1 MSNHP
6 IQILKSYQEDYFGS
20 GLDLEP
26 SEQVWDVIQANLPKK
41 KKRRVL
47 IIWFW
52 AGLLLIAG
60 IFVSKQFLNDNL
72 THANQSNSTIVK
84 SSHPNPDIHSK
95 INSGTNQSNVG
106 SHLPKTKIKGTV
118 TPAASNN
125 GSSAFSQIVSNE
137 NSGNSMKPAISL
149 TKDPLDLGKEIQA
162 STGGEIRTDVLLMP
176 ISGNSKNG
184 LQYPNREVICDL
196 PLEKIQKMNNEASH
210 KIWLGFHY
218 AISPFKQDKA
228 FNLVAP
234 FSELIVGSYYNQ
246 RQHIGFD
253 LYLPLRRNWSAVIK
267 PSVAR
272 ENLITDYDLNI
283 PYDYN
288 SEKYFGAYNENY
300 FSHSLPTDM
309 GNIKTNLVVTRSSD
323 SPVGH
328 NELISLD
335 FRSNQSL
342 TYLSVPMGLAFG
354 NGLRKNGLTAA
365 LTFVPEYLI
374 HRSVSVD
381 LIHSNH
387 TFVSPKEVKLSSE
400 TTRSKWHLGVGLNLE
415 YRLALYQNWSL
426 QLQGNYNHYLTQTGR
441 SNLYQLQV
449 GIGKLF

>member
-60 IFVSKQFLNDNL
+60 IFVSKQFLNDTL
-72 THANQSNSTIVK
+72 THAKQSNSTIVK
-84 SSHPNPDIHSK
+84 SSHPNPEIHNK
-95 INSGTNQSNVG
+95 INSGTNQSNVVR
-106 SHLPKTKIKGTV
+106 HLPKTKNKGTV
-118 TPAASNN
+118 TPAASDN
-125 GSSAFSQIVSNE
+125 GISAFSPIVSNE
-137 NSGNSMKPAISL
+137 NSGNRMKPAVSPA
-149 TKDPLDLGKEIQA
+149 KDPLDQDKEIQA
-162 STGGEIRTDVLLMP
+162 STGGDSRTNVLLMP
-176 ISGNSKNG
+176 ISSNSKKG
-184 LQYPNREVICDL
+184 LPYPNREVTCDL

-234 FSELIVGSYYNQ
+234 LSELIVGSYYNQ
-246 RQHIGFD
+246 QQHIGFD

-267 PSVAR
+267 PSVTR

-288 SEKYFGAYNENY
+288 SEKNFGAYNENY

-309 GNIKTNLVVTRSSD
+309 GNIKTNLVVTRTSD

-335 FRSNQSL
+335 FGSNQSL

-387 TFVSPKEVKLSSE
+387 IFVSPKEVSLSSE
-400 TTRSKWHLGVGLNLE
+400 TIRSKWHLGVGLNLE

>member
-6 IQILKSYQEDYFGS
+6 IQLLKTYQEDYFGS

-41 KKRRVL
+41 KKRRFL
-47 IIWFW
+47 ILWFW
-52 AGLLLIAG
+52 AGLFLIGG
-60 IFVSKQFLNDNL
+60 IFVSKQFLNNTL
-72 THANQSNSTIVK
+72 THAKQNNRTIVK
-84 SSHPNPDIHSK
+84 TTHTSPEIHNK
-95 INSGTNQSNVG
+95 IDSGTNQYNVG

-118 TPAASNN
+118 TSAASDY
-125 GSSAFSQIVSNE
+125 GSSAFSPIVSNE
-137 NSGNSMKPAISL
+137 NSGNIINSAVSPA
-149 TKDPLDLGKEIQA
+149 KDPLDLGKAIQA
-162 STGGEIRTDVLLMP
+162 STGGDIRTNVLLMP

-184 LQYPNREVICDL
+184 IQYSNREVTCDL
-196 PLEKIQKMNNEASH
+196 PLEKIQKMKNEASH
-210 KIWLGFHY
+210 KIWLGFHF

-234 FSELIVGSYYNQ
+234 LSELIVGSYYNH

-253 LYLPLRRNWSAVIK
+253 LYLPLCRNWSAVIK

-309 GNIKTNLVVTRSSD
+309 GNVKTNLVVTRSSD